1 MVEKKYLKQ
10 NNIDVEHGIELLGD
24 MEMYNETMNIFYD
37 GLEERINKIVKYKE
51 EKDMENY
58 AIEVHGLKS
67 DCKYLGIMSLADIAY
82 QHELKSKEKDI
93 EYVASNYKILM
104 EEIVKVLIVV
114 KKYLG
119 K

>member
-24 MEMYNETMNIFYD
+24 MKMYNETMNIFYD
-37 GLEERINKIVKYKE
+37 GLEERINKI
-51 EKDMENY
+51 EK
-58 AIEVHGLKS
+58 
-67 DCKYLGIMSLADIAY
+67 CK
-82 QHELKSKEKDI
+82 QEKDI

>member
-1 MVEKKYLKQ
+1 
-10 NNIDVEHGIELLGD
+10 
-24 MEMYNETMNIFYD
+24 MYNETMNIFYD
-37 GLEERINKIVKYKE
+37 GLEERINKI
-51 EKDMENY
+51 EK
-58 AIEVHGLKS
+58 
-67 DCKYLGIMSLADIAY
+67 CK
-82 QHELKSKEKDI
+82 QEKDI